1 MAKAYPQKMV
11 TITPLTLVE
20 VVQALHGLVSED
32 YGQEKLSIVEAEA
45 IIRQAVAT
53 QENGREIISGTLGV
67 VKGVPFHM
75 DFSGSMID
83 IAGYEIC
90 NQEHL
95 RGISVEEYLF
105 NRRRERDPLLPSM
118 AAYVLAGEVLK
129 QSEIK

>member
-1 MAKAYPQKMV
+1 MANAYPQKMV
-11 TITPLTLVE
+11 TITPLTLSE
-20 VVQALHGLVSED
+20 VVHALHGLVSGD
-32 YGQEKLSIVEAEA
+32 YGQEELSIVEAEA
-45 IIRQAVAT
+45 IIRQAAAT
-53 QENGREIISGTLGV
+53 HENGREIISGTLGV
-67 VKGVPFHM
+67 VMGVPFHM
-75 DFSGSMID
+75 DFNGCMID

-129 QSEIK
+129 QSGIK

>member
-11 TITPLTLVE
+11 PITPLTLAE

-32 YGQEKLSIVEAEA
+32 YGQEELSIVEAET
-45 IIRQAVAT
+45 IIRQSAAT
-53 QENGREIISGTLGV
+53 QGSGREIISGTLGV
-67 VKGVPFHM
+67 VRGVPFYM
-75 DFSGSMID
+75 DFNGSMID

-90 NQEHL
+90 NQEYL

-129 QSEIK
+129 QSGIK